1 MAPRTRLQRAQAYV
15 DEAKDVL
22 NLTQWEIKVQDYPS
36 AEDAYADIEPH
47 DYLWHAK
54 LRLSEDF
61 WKEKPED
68 QAKIVAHELLH
79 LHYAGVERIINHLEP
94 VLGGQAH
101 ELLSKFW
108 DIEVERAADA
118 LSGPVGGLLPTP
130 DFGGK

>member
-1 MAPRTRLQRAQAYV
+1 MAVRNRLQRAQAYV
-15 DEAKDVL
+15 DEAKDLL
-22 NLTQWEIKVQDYPS
+22 NLPQWEIRVQDYPS

-68 QAKIVAHELLH
+68 QAKIIAHELLH
-79 LHYAGVERIINHLEP
+79 LHYAGVERIINHMETS
-94 VLGGQAH
+94 LGHTAH

-118 LSGPVGGLLPTP
+118 LSGPVGGLLPQP
-130 DFGGK
+130 DFTK

>member
-1 MAPRTRLQRAQAYV
+1 MSTRLEEAQRYV
-15 DEAKDVL
+15 DNAKRIL
-22 NLTQWEIKVQDYPS
+22 NLSQWEIKVQDYPS
-36 AEDAYADIEPH
+36 ADDAYADIEPH

-61 WKEKPED
+61 WKEKPDD
-68 QAKIVAHELLH
+68 QAKIMAHELLH
-79 LHYAGVERIINHLEP
+79 LHYAGVERIISHLEP
-94 VLGGQAH
+94 ILGGQAH

>member
-1 MAPRTRLQRAQAYV
+1 M
-15 DEAKDVL
+15 
-22 NLTQWEIKVQDYPS
+22 
-36 AEDAYADIEPH
+36 
-47 DYLWHAK
+47 
-54 LRLSEDF
+54 
-61 WKEKPED
+61 
-68 QAKIVAHELLH
+68 AHELLH